1 MNPNMTE
8 IDAETLAAALEGHGP
23 ATLST
28 EQVAL
33 VRSLLEQF
41 AADQITL
48 LTLQRRQARC
58 EQSGERIDRS
68 LSTGLNLV
76 ASRLDRPGVDHG
88 FDFAASRR
96 IREDLA
102 EQIAQADRADE
113 IWAAAA
119 RTAIR
124 LAALV

>member
-1 MNPNMTE
+1 MNLNLTD
-8 IDAETLAAALEGHGP
+8 ITAETLAATLEVGGA

-48 LTLQRRQARC
+48 LALQRRLARH
-58 EQSGERIDRS
+58 EQSGDRIERS
-68 LSTGLNLV
+68 LTAGLNLL
-76 ASRLDRPGVDHG
+76 ASRLDRPPVDHG
-88 FDFAASRR
+88 FDFVASRQ
-96 IREDLA
+96 IRDDLA
-102 EQIAQADRADE
+102 AQVVRADRADE

-119 RTAIR
+119 RAAIR

>member
-1 MNPNMTE
+1 MNSDLTDIN
-8 IDAETLAAALEGHGP
+8 AETLAATLEGDGP

-48 LTLQRRQARC
+48 LALQRRLARY

-68 LSTGLNLV
+68 LTTGLNLV
-76 ASRLDRPGVDHG
+76 ASRLDRPAADQG
-88 FDFAASRR
+88 FDFAASRQ
-96 IREDLA
+96 IRDDLA
-102 EQIAQADRADE
+102 EQVARADRADE
-113 IWAAAA
+113 IWVAAA
-119 RTAIR
+119 RAAIR
-124 LAALV
+124 LVSLL

>member
-1 MNPNMTE
+1 M
-8 IDAETLAAALEGHGP
+8 
-23 ATLST
+23 
-28 EQVAL
+28 
-33 VRSLLEQF
+33 
-41 AADQITL
+41 
-48 LTLQRRQARC
+48 QRRQARC

>member
-1 MNPNMTE
+1 MNPDMTE
-8 IDAETLAAALEGHGP
+8 IDAETLAATLEGNGP
-23 ATLST
+23 TTLGA

-41 AADQITL
+41 AAAQITL
-48 LTLQRRQARC
+48 LALQRRLARAD
-58 EQSGERIDRS
+58 QSGERIDRS

-76 ASRLDRPGVDHG
+76 ASRLDRPPVEHG
-88 FDFAASRR
+88 FDFAASRQ

-102 EQIAQADRADE
+102 EQVARADHADE

-119 RTAIR
+119 RAAIR
-124 LAALV
+124 LVALL